1 MDGCQLQLLESI
13 RNMLPDVTL
22 LGHAKISLQKE
33 NLELKVR
40 LHELTRELAE
50 AKADLARKA
59 SELKYANTRIRELES
74 SLKRKI
80 SVRKPVLTFSDSSD
94 SSDLTELQK
103 PQPKPKPKAKA
114 KPPESDSPP
123 PQPKPRVKTKKLSL
137 IPQRSPLPDILTKIT
152 ATEPDKMVPLVRSI
166 LCEHHPSLSAM
177 RKFYMTLLNSA
188 YVKLMTLRSQ
198 SPEIKP
204 LLSFIYLFSERVAP
218 KVHTTFMS
226 KISGNQDLKSFLLIY
241 RDIWNLEEE

>member
-1 MDGCQLQLLESI
+1 
-13 RNMLPDVTL
+13 MLPDVTL

-33 NLELKVR
+33 NLALKMRVN
-40 LHELTRELAE
+40 ELTRELAE
-50 AKADLARKA
+50 AKADLARKS
-59 SELKYANTRIRELES
+59 SELKYANSRVRELES

-80 SVRKPVLTFSDSSD
+80 SVRRPVLTFSDSSD

-103 PQPKPKPKAKA
+103 PQPKPKPTP
-114 KPPESDSPP
+114 KPKPKPEPKSKPSESDSPP
-123 PQPKPRVKTKKLSL
+123 PQSKPRAKTKKISL

-152 ATEPDKMVPLVRSI
+152 ATEPGKMVPLVHSI

-177 RKFYMTLLNSA
+177 RRFYMTLLNSA
-188 YVKLMTLRSQ
+188 YVKLLTLHSE

-218 KVHTTFMS
+218 KVHATFMS
-226 KISGNQDLKSFLLIY
+226 KIAGNRDLKSFLLIY
-241 RDIWNLEEE
+241 RDIWDLGEEL